1 MRRLL
6 FVLILLCH
14 GLFLVPEAEAA
25 ERVALVFGNSDYRN
39 APRLPNPTNDA
50 TDVAAAFERLG
61 FSVHRITNGSFDTMR
76 RALLDFAQQTSGAD
90 IAVIYFAGHGME
102 IRDENW
108 LIPIDAELRLD
119 ASASQ
124 EAISLGNVM
133 PIISRAR
140 KLGLVILDACRDN
153 PFGRQMLLSQ
163 PGRAVAPRGLVP
175 VEPPNSVLVAFA
187 AKHGTTAD
195 DGSGRNSPF
204 TTALLHN
211 LETPGL
217 EINYLFRNVH
227 DEVYS
232 ATQHQQEPY
241 IYGTLSKEPI
251 YLKPETGLQLAATTS
266 VGPISTDDQAE
277 RAWANIKD
285 TQDPGVLE
293 TFIKHFGGSFY
304 GDLASKKLNQL
315 KGSEASLS
323 PGAGNSEGN
332 GKTTTPAPAPA
343 RPSDQ
348 VGLTGSWS
356 WHADCGILGSPHG
369 RLEIVQSADS
379 KLVGRSFDDSTTTVW
394 PLIDGRADGKSMSF
408 RKKTM
413 FASIQTWNGT
423 IDHQKNGRTIIRG
436 TFTDS
441 KVPFGSC
448 PWNAAQN

>member
-1 MRRLL
+1 
-6 FVLILLCH
+6 
-14 GLFLVPEAEAA
+14 
-25 ERVALVFGNSDYRN
+25 
-39 APRLPNPTNDA
+39 
-50 TDVAAAFERLG
+50 
-61 FSVHRITNGSFDTMR
+61 
-76 RALLDFAQQTSGAD
+76 
-90 IAVIYFAGHGME
+90 
-102 IRDENW
+102 
-108 LIPIDAELRLD
+108 
-119 ASASQ
+119 
-124 EAISLGNVM
+124 
-133 PIISRAR
+133 
-140 KLGLVILDACRDN
+140 
-153 PFGRQMLLSQ
+153 
-163 PGRAVAPRGLVP
+163 
-175 VEPPNSVLVAFA
+175 VLVAFA

-232 ATQHQQEPY
+232 ATHHQQEPY

-266 VGPISTDDQAE
+266 VGPISTDNQAE